1 VSQVPAVLW
10 QILLIVVVVVL
21 LVWAAHQ
28 LGFHF

>member
-1 VSQVPAVLW
+1 MSQVPAVLW